1 VRRPTAVAA
10 VLGALLVLLASLAA
24 PAGAVAQPGARP
36 APRSV
41 TLLLVPG
48 LRDTDLAAGLPSLA
62 AALPGLAA
70 GDLSSRTAG
79 GRTAAPD
86 ALLTLGAGDRV
97 AWPGPAGD
105 PQPVGPASD
114 ERVARWPEVLAA
126 ARRGVDKARP
136 GLLADT
142 LRAAGDCVDATGAT
156 PADRRVA
163 LLAAADGAGQVQVD
177 GSRCSVHAVGTAA
190 LVAPGDRV
198 AALRSVDAL
207 VAGALAAQHGA
218 AGSGAV
224 LVIAGLPGPVPVGTA
239 EASLRPVVV
248 AGVGPGSLV
257 SASTRRAPY
266 VQLIDLAPS
275 VLAWRGIAVPAA
287 MTGQPIRAT
296 GRTPTAA
303 QLADLD
309 LRAHRAY
316 ALAYPV
322 AVPLVGLLVAA
333 LALLVRGPRRVRR
346 GAAVAVGVLAL
357 APAGSF
363 LAGLVPWWRVPG
375 AAGATT
381 AYAAATLVLAGLLA
395 GVALLATR
403 AHRTLHSPPP
413 DRWPIAAAAL
423 TLAVLGG
430 DLLTGARLQL
440 DTLFGYS
447 PLVAGRF
454 AGIGNLAFGLLATAG
469 LLAAV
474 GAIRPGA
481 PGSRRQGLLVLL
493 VAGGTAVVDGA
504 PFWGSDLGGLVALAP
519 VALGFALVAAGYRLS
534 PRRLVVVVVAAAAVV
549 VAAAA
554 VDLARPAGSRTHL
567 GRFADDVLHGR
578 GGGLLTRK
586 LDANLALT
594 AHGPLQV
601 GVVLVAVAALL
612 AVRRAAR
619 GAPVGGVAAVG
630 TRWLLGLQAV
640 AVAAVLGFA
649 INDSGIAVVA
659 TALLLAVPLTGLAAA
674 AARRPGDTPGERLRD
689 RAWPAAPTG

>member
-1 VRRPTAVAA
+1 MRRPTAAAA
-10 VLGALLVLLASLAA
+10 VLGALLVLLAYLAA

-48 LRDTDLAAGLPSLA
+48 LRDTDLASGLPSLA

-79 GRTAAPD
+79 GRTATPD

-142 LRAAGDCVDATGAT
+142 LRAAGDCVDAAGAT

-163 LLAAADGAGQVQVD
+163 LLAAADGAGQVQAA
-177 GSRCSVHAVGTAA
+177 GSRCSVHAIGTAA
-190 LVAPGDRV
+190 LAAPGDRA

-207 VAGALAAQHGA
+207 VAGARAAQRA

-266 VQLIDLAPS
+266 LQLIDLAPS

-287 MTGQPIRAT
+287 MTGQPVRAT

-322 AVPLVGLLVAA
+322 AVPLVVLLVAA
-333 LALLVRGPRRVRR
+333 LALLLRGPRRARR

-363 LAGLVPWWRVPG
+363 LAGLLPWWRVPG

-403 AHRTLHSPPP
+403 AHRTVHSPPP

-430 DLLTGARLQL
+430 DLLTGGRLQL

-519 VALGFALVAAGYRLS
+519 VALGLALVAAGYRLS
-534 PRRLVVVVVAAAAVV
+534 PRRMVVVVVAAAAVV

-578 GGGLLTRK
+578 GGGLLARK

-619 GAPVGGVAAVG
+619 GAPVGGLAAVG

-674 AARRPGDTPGERLRD
+674 AGRRPGDTPGERLRD